1 MFQEEEDSL
10 EAAMEGGRLE
20 GNGDLHKEEN
30 LHKEEVLHK
39 EEEQEGEEGEE
50 GDTRGL
56 TRSALGPAVGET
68 SLVFRKKSSLPSNL
82 FPIKVRHPARAQTET
97 R

>member
-10 EAAMEGGRLE
+10 EAAMEGWRLE

-30 LHKEEVLHK
+30 LHK

-68 SLVFRKKSSLPSNL
+68 SLVFQQSLLCHPTYFL
-82 FPIKVRHPARAQTET
+82 FR
-97 R
+97 

>member
-56 TRSALGPAVGET
+56 TRSALGPAVGDT
-68 SLVFRKKSSLPSNL
+68 SLVFQQSLLFHNNL
-82 FPIKVRHPARAQTET
+82 FLKVRHPARAQTET

>member
-20 GNGDLHKEEN
+20 GNGDLHKEMNMHKEEN
-30 LHKEEVLHK
+30 LHKEE
-39 EEEQEGEEGEE
+39 EEEGEE

-56 TRSALGPAVGET
+56 TRSALGPTVGET
-68 SLVFRKKSSLPSNL
+68 SLVFRKKSSVPSNL
-82 FPIKVRHPARAQTET
+82 FPIQVRHPARAQTET

>member
-10 EAAMEGGRLE
+10 EAAMEGGELE
-20 GNGDLHKEEN
+20 GNPAGDLHR
-30 LHKEEVLHK
+30 
-39 EEEQEGEEGEE
+39 EEEEEGEGEE

-68 SLVFRKKSSLPSNL
+68 SSGF
-82 FPIKVRHPARAQTET
+82 IT
-97 R
+97 